1 MFNKKGEIFMTIRN
15 IVPRNNNE
23 GQLGTENKN
32 GIKFIL
38 MKYLLQI
45 LLVT

>member
-23 GQLGTENKN
+23 GQLGTENKKWN
-32 GIKFIL
+32 KIYTNEIFATK
-38 MKYLLQI
+38 